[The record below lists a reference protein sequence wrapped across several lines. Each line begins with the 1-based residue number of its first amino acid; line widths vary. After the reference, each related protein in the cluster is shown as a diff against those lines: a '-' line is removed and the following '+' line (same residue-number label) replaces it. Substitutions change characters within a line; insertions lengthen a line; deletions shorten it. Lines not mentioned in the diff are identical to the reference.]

1 MPTIKKLPKRS
12 RTTDTFK
19 SKARHRFYAQRR
31 WARLRAEKLR
41 QQPLCEMCLSR
52 GRVTPAEDVH
62 HKISF
67 MSSDDAC
74 VQHHLFYDFDNL
86 MSLCKECHGAIH
98 AGVIHPQS

>member
-19 SKARHRFYAQRR
+19 SKARHRFYSQRR
-31 WARLRAEKLR
+31 WMRMRAEKLR
-41 QQPLCEMCLSR
+41 QQPLCEQCLAS

-62 HKISF
+62 HKTSF
-67 MSSDDAC
+67 MTSDDPF

-86 MSLCKECHGAIH
+86 MSLCKECHGSIH
-98 AGVIHPQS
+98 AGVIHP